1 MNKWCPGHS
10 SRFDFLIY
18 SHFSK
23 TETFFSPVMFKMSC
37 SHKIWGQCLSYG
49 CYRVGPTL
57 KIRVLL
63 SHSGMRTLQ
72 DLQAG
77 KYWSCHPMQ
86 TAANSWAVS
95 FPTDT
100 ELKCFQIVLF
110 LHYFTWQTKR
120 FTDDLR
126 EDSGHQRHAWNQTQ
140 TQISSKG
147 AMTVF
152 RESINETPAHKGY
165 LRLSTASYFP
175 LLIYSVI
182 SHAHW

>member
-77 KYWSCHPMQ
+77 KYWSCHPH
-86 TAANSWAVS
+86 ANSS
-95 FPTDT
+95 KQ
-100 ELKCFQIVLF
+100 LSCFISHRHWVKVFSNSALSPL
-110 LHYFTWQTKR
+110 LHMANKEIYRW
-120 FTDDLR
+120 
-126 EDSGHQRHAWNQTQ
+126 
-140 TQISSKG
+140 SKG
-147 AMTVF
+147 RF
-152 RESINETPAHKGY
+152 RPSKTCLKSNPDTNQFKRGYDCVQRIN
-165 LRLSTASYFP
+165 
-175 LLIYSVI
+175 
-182 SHAHW
+182 